1 MMENQDS
8 GSKNEFKMLESKC
21 SNVQKNAKKMLTA
34 ENGHF
39 RIGAKTEKMVR
50 KVTKMVFGAQNH
62 IKRSEIEKEMSQNLK
77 KWLNSFW

>member
-1 MMENQDS
+1 
-8 GSKNEFKMLESKC
+8 MLK
-21 SNVQKNAKKMLTA
+21 TA